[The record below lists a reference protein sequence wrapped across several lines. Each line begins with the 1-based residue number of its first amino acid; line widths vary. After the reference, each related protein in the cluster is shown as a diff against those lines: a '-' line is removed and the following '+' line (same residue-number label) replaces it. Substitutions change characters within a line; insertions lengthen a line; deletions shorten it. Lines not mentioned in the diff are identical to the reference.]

1 MELSPHAV
9 RTTGFK
15 TVRKGYDPDE
25 VDSFKERV
33 ASAVEQAQNQS
44 AAMEARAR
52 AAVAKLQEMTAAG
65 AARQATP
72 ATGVSVD
79 ESAPAPAS
87 TELSATDADNI
98 SRTLLLAQRT
108 ADATVAAA
116 KAEAD
121 AVTSAAQTEASGA
134 LDTARANA
142 AKMVADAKDEAR
154 KASEDERV
162 AAEGEVQ
169 ALLARRDFLVSDVD
183 HLEQHIEAQR
193 ERLRD
198 AAASLH
204 DIVDRVPGGLGAL
217 RRPLLSASDTA
228 GEDRVPADAG
238 PALDVAVAA
247 ATAASAPTADGDET
261 EAMSDPRADGS
272 TETPLFESS

>member
-1 MELSPHAV
+1 MELSPQAV

-52 AAVAKLQEMTAAG
+52 AAVAKLQELTSAG
-65 AARQATP
+65 AAKQATP
-72 ATGVSVD
+72 ASGVTTDTTG
-79 ESAPAPAS
+79 PAPQS

-108 ADATVAAA
+108 ADTTVAAA
-116 KAEAD
+116 KAEAE
-121 AVTSAAQTEASGA
+121 ALTSAAQTDASGA
-134 LDTARANA
+134 REA
-142 AKMVADAKDEAR
+142 AKAHAARMVADARDEAR
-154 KASEDERV
+154 RASEHERV
-162 AAEGEVQ
+162 AAESEVQ

-183 HLEQHIEAQR
+183 HLEQHIHSQR
-193 ERLRD
+193 ERLRE

-204 DIVDRVPGGLGAL
+204 DIVERVPGGLGEL

-228 GEDRVPADAG
+228 GADRGPSSADHDDDAAARAVPGTAPDGDDTQAMAPADG
-238 PALDVAVAA
+238 EPGDSTDSSSFD
-247 ATAASAPTADGDET
+247 AT
-261 EAMSDPRADGS
+261 
-272 TETPLFESS
+272 